1 MKEKLTLNKKEQN
14 RVIVLNQVESKKLGI
29 EKAAILLKISQRQV
43 WRLIASYRKEGAA
56 GLAHGNRGRKPANAF
71 PEELKEEI
79 LQLATFKYTGFNHT
93 FFTEKLAESEGIS
106 LSRSCVRSILLEKG
120 LRSPRTRKS
129 AKHRNRRERYPSEGM
144 LLQTDGSEHAWL
156 ERRGPKLCLIGA
168 IDDATNKVPYALFKE
183 QETTEGYMRMM
194 QEIVLNQGI
203 PLALYHDRHS
213 IFEVNQDQKSPSLQ
227 EQLSGKEPKT
237 QFGRLLE
244 ELGIESIPAH
254 SPQAK
259 GRIER
264 LWGTFQD
271 RLTSELRLAGAMTIE
286 EANQVLARFLPD
298 YNRKFAVKAKDP
310 EMSYRKLGEE
320 FKPEEYFCCKYER
333 TVGADNVVRFNG
345 KRLQVLPSL
354 DRLSYALCKVE
365 VQERLN
371 GSLAIY
377 YQGKPLNIVTAPP
390 EATLMRILSL
400 HPQPAETPLKNL
412 AQSILPHKPTPDH
425 PWRGK
430 FRVYVD

>member
-14 RVIVLNQVESKKLGI
+14 RVIVLNQVESKKLSI
-29 EKAAILLKISQRQV
+29 ERAAILLKISQRQV
-43 WRLIASYRKEGAA
+43 WRLIASYRKQGAA
-56 GLAHGNRGRKPANAF
+56 GLAHGNRGRKPANAY

-79 LQLATFKYTGFNHT
+79 FQLATSKYIGFNHT
-93 FFTEKLAESEGIS
+93 FFREKLEENECIS
-106 LSRSCVRSILLEKG
+106 LSLSCVRSILLEKG

-129 AKHRNRRERYPSEGM
+129 AKHRSRRERCPSEGM

-156 ERRGPKLCLIGA
+156 ETRGPKLCLIGA

-183 QETTEGYMRMM
+183 EETTEGYMRMM
-194 QEIVLNQGI
+194 QEIVLNQGS
-203 PLALYHDRHS
+203 PLALYHDRYGV
-213 IFEVNQDQKSPSLQ
+213 FEVNKDQKFPSLQ
-227 EQLSGKEPKT
+227 EQLTGREPKT

-244 ELGIESIPAH
+244 ELGIESISAH

-271 RLTSELRLAGAMTIE
+271 RLTSELRLARARTIE
-286 EANQVLARFLPD
+286 EANQVLAYFLPD

-310 EMSYRKLGEE
+310 TLSYRKPGEG

-333 TVGADNVVRFNG
+333 TVGADNVVRYNG
-345 KRLQVLPSL
+345 KRLQILPST

-365 VQERLN
+365 VQDRFN

-377 YQGKPLNIVTAPP
+377 YQGKTMDIMPAPQ
-390 EATLMRILSL
+390 EATLMRKLCL
-400 HPQPAETPLKNL
+400 HPGPAETTSNNRPVAGLYR
-412 AQSILPHKPTPDH
+412 KPAPNH

-430 FRVYVD
+430 FRVFID

>member
-14 RVIVLNQVESKKLGI
+14 RVIVLNQVESKKLSV
-29 EKAAILLKISQRQV
+29 EKAAILLKISQRQI
-43 WRLIASYRKEGAA
+43 WRLIASYRREGAA

-71 PEELKEEI
+71 PEEIKLEI
-79 LQLATFKYTGFNHT
+79 LQLATFKYIGFNHT
-93 FFTEKLAESEGIS
+93 FFTEKLAECEGIA

-129 AKHRNRRERYPSEGM
+129 AKHRSRRERCPSEGM
-144 LLQTDGSEHAWL
+144 MLQTDGSDHAWL
-156 ERRGPKLCLIGA
+156 EGRGSKLCLIGA
-168 IDDATNKVPYALFKE
+168 IDDATNKVPYALFQE
-183 QETTEGYMRMM
+183 QETTEGYMRML
-194 QEIVLNQGI
+194 QEIVLKQGL

-213 IFEVNQDQKSPSLQ
+213 IFELNQDQKLPSLP
-227 EQLSGKEPKT
+227 EQLGGREPKT
-237 QFGRLLE
+237 QLGRLLD

-271 RLTSELRLAGAMTIE
+271 RLTSELRLARARTIE
-286 EANQVLARFLPD
+286 EANQVLAHFLPD
-298 YNRKFAVKAKDP
+298 YNRKFAVKAQDP
-310 EMSYRKLGEE
+310 KMAYRKTGAG
-320 FKPEEYFCCKYER
+320 FKAEEYFCGKYER
-333 TVGADNVVRFNG
+333 TVGSDNVVRFNG

-354 DRLSYALCKVE
+354 ERLSYAHCKVE
-365 VQERLN
+365 VQKRLN

-377 YQGKPLNIVTAPP
+377 YQGKPLDIAAAPP
-390 EATLMRILSL
+390 EATLMRKFSL
-400 HPQPAETPLKNL
+400 CSEPAKIRSKYTG
-412 AQSILPHKPTPDH
+412 LPRKPAPDH

-430 FRVYVD
+430 FRVQVD